1 MYQDNFIPESVADFY
16 VQKGKGPII
25 PPISFTMQVIAT
37 DVPPDHP
44 DYKIKI
50 LLDFAPEFTTERNRD
65 SPNFSGNRVRN
76 ILNFVAN
83 KIIPKVLEF
92 VYYDVNNGAKETSYQ
107 YVKGKKPDVPPP
119 PGYDDVM
126 KIYQNRRNAP
136 KPSKAGKGSKPID
149 DQESVIEE
157 HLEGLMSRATPLWHR
172 ESTVSRVTYSS
183 LSAPKMTVAQATA
196 VNGDKKL
203 PTLPPPGSK

>member
-16 VQKGKGPII
+16 VKKAKGPII

-37 DVPPDHP
+37 DVPPEHP

-50 LLDFAPEFTTERNRD
+50 LLDFAPDFTTERNRD
-65 SPNFSGNRVRN
+65 SPNFSGSGVRR

-92 VYYDVNNGAKETSYQ
+92 VYYDVNNDAKAKSYQ
-107 YVKGKKPDVPPP
+107 YAKAKKPDGLP
-119 PGYDDVM
+119 PGFDDVM
-126 KIYQNRRNAP
+126 KVYENRRNVP
-136 KPSKAGKGSKPID
+136 KSSKAGKGSKPID

-157 HLEGLMSRATPLWHR
+157 HLEALMSRATPLWHK

-183 LSAPKMTVAQATA
+183 LSAPRMTVAQATA